1 MQIRSYLLPVVSVV
15 TIATTGIAQAN
26 FIHNGG
32 FESGLTGWELG
43 AANGGSGV
51 YSVANQLFGQGIG
64 QSAFVGYY
72 ASQDSYLLSDSTVS
86 VAAGTQMRL
95 DFSLA
100 ANGFGQIAFFQVGG
114 LDGQNIEQFSIVSTN
129 SLQLLSS
136 YSVTYTA
143 LGAHR
148 LAFVWRGQP
157 TGDLFILDGISLTA
171 VPAPGAIAL
180 LGLAGL
186 TGRRRR

>member
-1 MQIRSYLLPVVSVV
+1 MQIRSYLLPIVPVV

-26 FIHNGG
+26 FIDDGG
-32 FESGLTGWELG
+32 FENGLTGWTLD

-51 YSVANQLFGQGIG
+51 YSVANDLFGQGIG
-64 QSAFVGYY
+64 QSAFLGYY
-72 ASQDSYLLSDSTVS
+72 AAPGQSSLMSNSIVS
-86 VAAGTQMRL
+86 VAAGTQMQL

-100 ANGFGQIAFFQVGG
+100 ANGLGQIGIFQVS
-114 LDGQNIEQFSIVSTN
+114 LDASSREMFSTLST
-129 SLQLLSS
+129 SYMQPLSS

-143 LGAHR
+143 MGAHR
-148 LAFVWRGQP
+148 IAFGWIGQP
-157 TGDLFILDGISLTA
+157 TGDLFILDGISVTA

-186 TGRRRR
+186 AGRRRR

>member
-1 MQIRSYLLPVVSVV
+1 MQIRSYLLPVVPVV

-26 FIHNGG
+26 FIGNGG
-32 FESGLTGWELG
+32 FENGLTGWELA

-51 YSVANQLFGQGIG
+51 YSVANDLFGQGIG

-72 ASQDSYLLSDSTVS
+72 APADSSLLSYSTVS
-86 VAAGTQMRL
+86 VAAGTQMQL

-100 ANGFGQIAFFQVGG
+100 ANGFGQVAFFQVS
-114 LDGQNIEQFSIVSTN
+114 LDGSNAEQFSIVSTN
-129 SLQLLSS
+129 YLQPLSS
-136 YSVTYTA
+136 YSFTYTA

-148 LAFVWRGQP
+148 LAFGWRGQP